1 MMVAMSQVSVA
12 LYIQIYIYIYIF
24 IYILYKVS
32 LNSNNLTYNGN
43 YITFIEIFFIFYL
56 NSLYSRI
63 Q

>member
-12 LYIQIYIYIYIF
+12 LYIQIYIYIYIYLF

-43 YITFIEIFFIFYL
+43 YITFIEIFLFFI
-56 NSLYSRI
+56 
-63 Q
+63 